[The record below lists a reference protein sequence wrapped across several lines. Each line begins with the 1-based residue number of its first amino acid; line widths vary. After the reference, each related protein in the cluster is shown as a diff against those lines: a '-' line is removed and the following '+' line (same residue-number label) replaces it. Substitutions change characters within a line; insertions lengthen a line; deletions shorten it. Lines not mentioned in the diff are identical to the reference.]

1 MIVLDIETGGMVV
14 GRNPLLSIGALEFEN
29 PSNSFYGECGGVRE
43 GQVIDP
49 EALKIN
55 GFSEKKILSNK
66 KSAGELIKEF
76 YLWAK
81 QITDRTIGGHNISFD
96 ISFLEHEFG
105 LAGVEWV
112 FGHRYI
118 DLHSIMFSHF
128 LQKRI
133 KPVADGL
140 SALSLT
146 RIMEYLGVLVVR
158 GKHNALEDAKLTAE
172 CLSRIIYRKGL
183 ILEYGGFKV
192 PEI

>member
-14 GRNPLLSIGALEFEN
+14 GKNPLLSIGALEFEN
-29 PSNSFYGECGGVRE
+29 PQNSFYGECGGVRE
-43 GQVIDP
+43 GQVINP

-55 GFSEKKILSNK
+55 GFSEKKILENK
-66 KSAGELIKEF
+66 KSAGELVREF

-81 QITDRTIGGHNISFD
+81 QITDRTIAGHNISFD
-96 ISFLEHEFG
+96 IGFLEYEFG
-105 LAGVEWV
+105 LAGIEWI
-112 FGHRYI
+112 FGHRSV
-118 DLHSIMFSHF
+118 DLHSIMFSYF
-128 LQKRI
+128 LTKKI

-140 SALSLT
+140 SALSLG

-172 CLSRIIYRKGL
+172 CLSRIIYKKNL
-183 ILEYGGFKV
+183 ILEYERFKV